1 MAFFKITLSILVIMS
16 ISACGVKGP
25 LLEIQKA
32 EIF

>member
-1 MAFFKITLSILVIMS
+1 MTFFKIILSILMVMS